1 MLRPTLHFDS
11 FLHFDDANR
20 FCGFDC
26 SRFRVT
32 FGFFACSAAGSA
44 RVGALFLGRWIIPFA
59 RFAENNAWWGILWHA
74 YGLGSE
80 AFASVDAPTVAA
92 MRGEGN
98 LPGRADL
105 VGNAVHD
112 AHVGVVDRHATEVAA
127 TAFRLGFFD
136 SLALFA
142 RRRFDRGTLPFLTL
156 QLEASTLRGFV
167 DHHFARI
174 TFRHQRFL
182 A

>member
-1 MLRPTLHFDS
+1 MLHSTSHFVF

-20 FCGFDC
+20 FCGIDF

-44 RVGALFLGRWIIPFA
+44 RVGAFFFGRWIIPFT
-59 RFAENNAWWGILWHA
+59 RFAENNAIFLHFWHA
-74 YGLGSE
+74 FGLGSE
-80 AFASVDAPTVAA
+80 TFASVDAPTVAA

-98 LPGRADL
+98 LPGRANL

-112 AHVGVVDRHATEVAA
+112 AHVSVIDRHAMELVA

-136 SLALFA
+136 PLALLA
-142 RRRFDRGTLPFLTL
+142 LGRFDCGTRPMLTL
-156 QLEASTLRGFV
+156 QLEASTLRSFV
-167 DHHFARI
+167 DHHFARF
-174 TFRHQRFL
+174 TFGHQRFL